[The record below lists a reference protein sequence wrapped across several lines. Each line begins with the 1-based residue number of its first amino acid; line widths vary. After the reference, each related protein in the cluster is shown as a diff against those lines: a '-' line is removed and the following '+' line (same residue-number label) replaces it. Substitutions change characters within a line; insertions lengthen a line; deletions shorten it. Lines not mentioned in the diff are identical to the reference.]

1 MVQFAPFA
9 RLPPLPVPRASSR
22 AVIGERVRS
31 DRSRRI
37 VRRIPRLVLG
47 GIALAVVAVACEPN
61 ATQDTLKPAGP
72 YAQKIDRLF
81 EPVFW
86 FAVVPVFIL
95 VEGLLIWISLRYRHR
110 KGRSAGIPPQ
120 IHGNTRLEIAWT
132 ILPAVILAGVAV
144 PTVATLWDLASK
156 PSGPGVLNVD
166 VLGHQWWWE
175 FRYGEQKIDT
185 ANVMH
190 IPVDTPVF
198 VRLCSAGSGF
208 KGPAPN
214 DCQADLPVPSTL
226 GGAVIHSFWV
236 PQLAGKQDVVPGRS
250 NTLVLE
256 ADHPGTFTGQCA
268 EFCGL
273 SHAYMRFKVVAQT
286 QSDFEQW
293 VRDQQADAAQPTGL
307 AAQGAGIFAQT
318 CTRCHAI
325 NGLKDAQ
332 GNDVLGA
339 HEGPNLTHL
348 MSRQCFAGCIFPV
361 NTENLTAWV
370 SNAQGRK
377 PGSLM
382 PSGLHDLGLS
392 KEDVRAVVAYL
403 ETLK

>member
-1 MVQFAPFA
+1 
-9 RLPPLPVPRASSR
+9 
-22 AVIGERVRS
+22 
-31 DRSRRI
+31 
-37 VRRIPRLVLG
+37 VRRSTRLVLG
-47 GIALAVVAVACEPN
+47 VAALAVIAVACAPH
-61 ATQDTLKPAGP
+61 ASQDTLKPAGP
-72 YAQKIDRLF
+72 YAEKIDRLF
-81 EPVFW
+81 VPIFW
-86 FAVVPVFIL
+86 FAVVPIFVL
-95 VEGLLIWISLRYRHR
+95 VEGLLIWVSLRYRHR
-110 KGRSAGIPPQ
+110 KGRPAGIPPQ

-144 PTVATLWDLASK
+144 PTVATIWDLSAK
-156 PSGPGVLNVD
+156 PTAANVMNVD

-175 FRYGEQKIDT
+175 FRYRDQKIDT

-190 IPVDTPVF
+190 IPVGVPVY

-208 KGPAPN
+208 SGPAPN

-236 PQLAGKQDVVPGRS
+236 PQLAGKQDVVPDRS

-256 ADHPGTFTGQCA
+256 AEHPGVFTGQCA

-273 SHAYMRFKVVAQT
+273 SHAYMRFKVVAQ
-286 QSDFEQW
+286 SAPDFDQW
-293 VRDQQADAAQPTGL
+293 VRDQQAEAAQPTGL

-318 CTRCHAI
+318 CTRCHTI

-332 GNDVLGA
+332 GNPVPGA
-339 HEGPNLTHL
+339 IEGPNLTHL
-348 MSRQCFAGCIFPV
+348 MSRDCFAGCIYDV
-361 NTENLTAWV
+361 NTENLIKWV
-370 SNAQGRK
+370 SNAPERK

-382 PSGLHDLGLS
+382 PSGLYDLGLTP
-392 KEDVRAVVAYL
+392 DQVRAVVAYL

>member
-1 MVQFAPFA
+1 M
-9 RLPPLPVPRASSR
+9 
-22 AVIGERVRS
+22 
-31 DRSRRI
+31 
-37 VRRIPRLVLG
+37 RRIPRLAWG

-61 ATQDTLKPAGP
+61 ATQSSLNPQGP
-72 YAQKIDRLF
+72 TAEKIDRLF

-86 FAVVPVFIL
+86 FAVVPIFIL
-95 VEGLLIWISLRYRHR
+95 VEGLLIWFSLKYRRR
-110 KGRSAGIPPQ
+110 KGRPAGVPPQ

-144 PTVATLWDLASK
+144 PTVATIWDLASK
-156 PSGPGVLNVD
+156 PTGPNVLNVD

-175 FRYGEQKIDT
+175 FRYAGQKVDT

-198 VRLCSAGSGF
+198 VRLCAAGSGF
-208 KGPAPN
+208 SGPSPN
-214 DCQADLPVPSTL
+214 ECQSDLPVPSTL

-236 PQLAGKQDVVPGRS
+236 PELAGKQDVVPGRT
-250 NTLVLE
+250 NTLLIQ
-256 ADHPGTFTGQCA
+256 ADHPGTYSGQCA
-268 EFCGL
+268 EYCGL

-293 VRDQQADAAQPTGL
+293 VRDQQSDAAQPTSL
-307 AAQGAGIFAQT
+307 ASQGAGIFAQT

-332 GNDVLGA
+332 GNPVQGA
-339 HEGPNLTHL
+339 IEAPNLTHL
-348 MSRQCFAGCIFPV
+348 MSRQCFAGCIFR
-361 NTENLTAWV
+361 TTHENLVAWV
-370 SNAQGRK
+370 SNAPERK

-382 PSGLHDLGLS
+382 PSGLYDLGLS
-392 KEDVRAVVAYL
+392 KQDVQAVVAYL